1 MHRKILILGLIFAAL
16 SVLLG
21 AFGAHAL
28 KSMVSGEK
36 LQIFETGVR
45 YQFMHAMALIALA
58 IYANQHNLSDKEQ
71 KGIGWA
77 AHFFIAGTLF
87 FSGSL
92 YILTLLSPTNHPLI
106 RFIGPIT
113 PLGGLCFMV
122 GWFFLIKWISRQYYF
137 QFYTFFQIPFP
148 SYTDNLYLLSWQIRL
163 KAKKNPPLI
172 LLS

>member
-1 MHRKILILGLIFAAL
+1 MDRKILIFGLAFAAL

-45 YQFMHAMALIALA
+45 YQFMHAIALITLA
-58 IYANQHNLSDKEQ
+58 IYCHQQHLSILEQ
-71 KGIGWA
+71 KWIGWA

-92 YILTLLSPTNHPLI
+92 YFLTLLSATNHPLI

-113 PLGGLCFMV
+113 PLGGLCFIL
-122 GWFFLIKWISRQYYF
+122 GWYF
-137 QFYTFFQIPFP
+137 W
-148 SYTDNLYLLSWQIRL
+148 LRVVYL
-163 KAKKNPPLI
+163 KKVDK
-172 LLS
+172 

>member
-1 MHRKILILGLIFAAL
+1 MHRKIINWGLSFAAL

-28 KSMVSGEK
+28 KAMVSADY

-45 YQFMHAMALIALA
+45 YQFMHAMALVILS
-58 IYANQHNLSDKEQ
+58 IYSHRQDLSIGEQ

-77 AHFFIAGTLF
+77 AHFFIVGIIL

-92 YILTLLSPTNHPLI
+92 YLLTLLSTVDHPLI

-113 PLGGLCFMV
+113 PLGGLCFIL
-122 GWFFLIKWISRQYYF
+122 GWSFWLRVV
-137 QFYTFFQIPFP
+137 
-148 SYTDNLYLLSWQIRL
+148 YLN
-163 KAKKNPPLI
+163 KVDK
-172 LLS
+172 

>member
-1 MHRKILILGLIFAAL
+1 MHRKIIIWGLSFAAL

-28 KSMVSGEK
+28 KAMVSSDQ

-45 YQFMHAMALIALA
+45 YQFMHAMALIALS
-58 IYANQHNLSDKEQ
+58 IYCHRQDLGIREQ

-77 AHFFIAGTLF
+77 AHFFIVGNFL

-92 YILTLLSPTNHPLI
+92 YILTLLSSANHPLI

-113 PLGGLCFMV
+113 PLGGLCFIL
-122 GWFFLIKWISRQYYF
+122 GWSFWLRAV
-137 QFYTFFQIPFP
+137 
-148 SYTDNLYLLSWQIRL
+148 YLD
-163 KAKKNPPLI
+163 KVDK
-172 LLS
+172 